1 MSKMNWKSWFTFTAS
16 RKKSSTSCIKF
27 RPQLTVLE
35 GRIAPSPTLPPA
47 ASHGQA
53 AHLAH
58 PNNGNHS
65 GQVNGNHYGQVGSI
79 SGSVIDSQ
87 DGSAVVGATVTL
99 TSSTGVIL
107 TTTTDAN
114 GNFSFANLQPDTYT
128 LTETTA
134 QGWVSTGST
143 AGTAGGDVSVA
154 GQVSGIVVG
163 SGTNA
168 TGYSLQ
174 ESPHIFA

>member
-1 MSKMNWKSWFTFTAS
+1 
-16 RKKSSTSCIKF
+16 
-27 RPQLTVLE
+27 
-35 GRIAPSPTLPPA
+35 
-47 ASHGQA
+47 
-53 AHLAH
+53 LAH
-58 PNNGNHS
+58 PN
-65 GQVNGNHYGQVGSI
+65 NGNHYGQVGSI

-99 TSSTGVIL
+99 MSSTGVTL

-128 LTETTA
+128 LTETTS
-134 QGWVSTGST
+134 QGWVPTGST